1 MKKITLFF
9 MSLFLAFGTAV
20 AKDEEADFNSPEI
33 NPANGAQVSAVYYI
47 GMKFPA
53 AVAVEQTEVSIDV
66 VNEKTN
72 EVIKITSCAVDEYDV
87 YSVIFRFEQKEVDGK
102 DGKEYI
108 DQYIENPGTYTYTIP
123 EGLIKSVDDEVFKGG
138 TYTFSVVGTFEL
150 TDWSPKETTE
160 LSQIVLT
167 FEQEITDVKL
177 SAEEGLTLYKDYDYY
192 NPITSKVTEATVDG
206 NKVTLTLETP
216 ITTPGS
222 YDLSIKQG
230 AFVSE
235 DAINKYAGIYFTVID
250 PTPVFETNYKDGD
263 KVEEIGN
270 LEISFKNVET
280 VELKE
285 TDFTVLA
292 TTAGSSI
299 TGTATYSEETGKITV
314 VLSEALTEEG
324 TYVFKIPAG
333 MFTMDGVENE
343 ARDITVTLAKQT
355 ILQLE
360 IVSVTPV
367 EDENGNITAIRV
379 EFNQQVTLAYD
390 EDNQAISTNISLKD
404 AQGNTINMT
413 EDWNWA
419 LPYTT
424 LEYRLGAYDIGWNFE
439 ATPITEDG
447 TYTLDL
453 SQIVVDY
460 AYDPSKYDYTAKNGS
475 CEGTYTLVVGDGE
488 GVNFQQAESTESAA
502 IYDILGR
509 RVENITGAGIYIVN
523 GKKVI
528 VK

>member
-1 MKKITLFF
+1 MKKITLFL

-20 AKDEEADFNSPEI
+20 AKDEEMDFNSPEI
-33 NPANGAQVSAVYYI
+33 NPANGEQKETVYYI
-47 GMKFPA
+47 SMKFPA
-53 AVAVEQTEVSIDV
+53 AVAVEQTEVNIDV

-72 EVIKITSCAVDEYDV
+72 EVIKITSCTVDEWDV

-102 DGKEYI
+102 DGKEYQ

-123 EGLIKSVDDEVFKGG
+123 EGLIKSVDDEVFAGG

-150 TDWSPKETTE
+150 TDWSPRETTE

-177 SAEEGLTLYKDYDYY
+177 SAEEELEFFKDCDYY
-192 NPITSKVTEATVDG
+192 NPITSKVKEASVDG

-216 ITTPGS
+216 ITAPGS

-235 DAINKYAGIYFTVID
+235 EAINKYAGIYFTVID
-250 PTPVFETNYKDGD
+250 PTPGFETNYKDGD

-270 LEISFKNVET
+270 LEISLKNVGA
-280 VELKE
+280 VELKN
-285 TDFTVLA
+285 TDVTVLA

-299 TGTATYSEETGKITV
+299 TGTAAYSEETGKITV

-324 TYVFKIPAG
+324 TYVFKISAG

-379 EFNQQVTLAYD
+379 EFNQQVALAYD
-390 EDNQAISTNISLKD
+390 EDWQTISTNISLKD
-404 AQGNTINMT
+404 AQGNAINLV
-413 EDWNWA
+413 ENYNPA
-419 LPYTT
+419 LPYSTF
-424 LEYRLGAYDIGWNFE
+424 EYVLGAYDSNWQIE

-453 SQIVVDY
+453 SQIVVNY
-460 AYDPSKYDYTAKNGS
+460 AYDPSKWDYAVKNGY

-488 GVNFQQAESTESAA
+488 GVNFQQAEPTESAA
-502 IYDILGR
+502 IYDLLGR
-509 RVENITGAGIYIVN
+509 RVEKITAAGIYIVN
-523 GKKVI
+523 GRKMI